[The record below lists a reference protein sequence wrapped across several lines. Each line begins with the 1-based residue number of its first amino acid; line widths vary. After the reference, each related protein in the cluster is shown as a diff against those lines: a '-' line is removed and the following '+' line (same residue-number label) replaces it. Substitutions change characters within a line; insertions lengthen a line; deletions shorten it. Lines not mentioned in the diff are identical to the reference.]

1 MQTAKERAESM
12 KKLCE
17 FEIPNCEDRSNLC
30 AILAVAG
37 YAARVE
43 ERTDYSRSFPYTY
56 FAVEVYG
63 KDGEG

>member
-1 MQTAKERAESM
+1 M

-17 FEIPNCEDRSNLC
+17 FEIPNSEDRSNLC

-43 ERTDYSRSFPYTY
+43 ERTDYTRSFPYT
-56 FAVEVYG
+56 FSIVEVYE
-63 KDGEG
+63 KDGESDV